1 VVADLVRAVV
11 FPAPGTVSDRLL
23 SALVAAAFAC
33 AAGLLM
39 RRNAVLAW
47 SAATAAVGLAALDFV
62 GFAQAA
68 RVANDVGAWQLR
80 LGVANVCL
88 VAAAVVAVATV
99 RTALPMLGAIE
110 RRVLRMTMPIGLM
123 IVVFYA
129 ITALGHSIVPDTD
142 GLPDA
147 TWLRW
152 SGRVT
157 LIVVAIALLAGAMAS
172 LRAPFGRAR
181 VAASSAGSA
190 DGRGDRLG
198 RFLRAF
204 GDELLASATRRRV
217 ADEERARI
225 AADLHARVLPDLRR
239 AAAAAGDGA
248 VPASVSA
255 GLRAAVSEVQT
266 LIEGRESL
274 VLDEFGLVAAL
285 EWLAERTEERSPL
298 EVTIDLDDKAA
309 VDRNL
314 AIPRETARA
323 VFRVALLAVDNAV
336 RHASASHLAIE
347 LRLDPGIGTLV
358 ISDDGRG
365 FDPASSQHQG
375 GRGIRDMRAA
385 AATIHGTV
393 VIEPG
398 APGTRIALTWPHKA
412 IAGSSA
418 TRPRADTDSG
428 GATAT

>member
-1 VVADLVRAVV
+1 VVADLVRAVAFAV
-11 FPAPGTVSDRLL
+11 PGTISDRFV

-39 RRNAVLAW
+39 RRDAVLAW

-68 RVANDVGAWQLR
+68 RVANDVGAWQVR
-80 LGVANVCL
+80 LVVANVCL
-88 VAAAVVAVATV
+88 VAAAVIAVVTA
-99 RTALPMLGAIE
+99 RTALPMLGTIEQRALRIAI
-110 RRVLRMTMPIGLM
+110 PIGLVV
-123 IVVFYA
+123 VVFYA
-129 ITALGHSIVPDTD
+129 ITGPAHSVVPDAD

-147 TWLRW
+147 SWLRW
-152 SGRVT
+152 GGRVT
-157 LIVVAIALLAGAMAS
+157 LIVVAIALLAGALAA
-172 LRAPFGRAR
+172 LRGPFARAR
-181 VAASSAGSA
+181 AAASSPAAVAGS
-190 DGRGDRLG
+190 GDRLG
-198 RFLRAF
+198 RFVRAF
-204 GDELLASATRRRV
+204 GDELLARGTRRRV

-248 VPASVSA
+248 VPASVTQ

-285 EWLAERTEERSPL
+285 EWLAERTEERSAL
-298 EVTIDLDDKAA
+298 EVTIDLDDRAA
-309 VDRNL
+309 VDVDL
-314 AIPRETARA
+314 AIPRETARG

-336 RHASASHLAIE
+336 RHASATHLAIE
-347 LRLDPGIGTLV
+347 LRLDPATGTLV
-358 ISDDGRG
+358 IWDDGRG
-365 FDPASSQHQG
+365 FDPAAAQRQG
-375 GRGIRDMRAA
+375 GRGLRDMRVAA
-385 AATIHGTV
+385 ASIGGTV

-398 APGTRIALTWPHKA
+398 TAGTRIALTWPRSG

-418 TRPRADTDSG
+418 TRFRADTDTG
-428 GATAT
+428 RRTAT